1 MSPPMSDDD
10 KAFLRAILN
19 DPGELTRW
27 LVYADW
33 LDERDDPRGRF
44 IRLEVRRHDP
54 DLTEAERY
62 WVAGELGNLRP
73 TLDPDWVA
81 VFDRPPIENC
91 EDRFFAFKC
100 PKKWEALRGTDDPAV
115 RHCDACDKP
124 VYYCRDLM
132 EAYGHAR
139 RGACVAV
146 AEGVPRHY
154 RDLEYPAPPPAVRTM
169 GIMLMPEPEPP
180 PPRRPWWKFW

>member
-1 MSPPMSDDD
+1 MSPPLSAADA
-10 KAFLRAILN
+10 AFVRAVLN
-19 DPGELTRW
+19 NPAELTAW

-33 LDERDDPRGRF
+33 LDEHDDPRGRF

-62 WVAGELGNLRP
+62 WVTGELGNLRP

-91 EDRFFAFKC
+91 DELFAFRC
-100 PKKWEALRGTDDPAV
+100 PKKWEALRGTDDPGV
-115 RHCDACDKP
+115 RHCDACGKA
-124 VYYCRDLM
+124 VHYCRDLW

-146 AEGVPRHY
+146 AGGVARHPGDLGHDPTAPRV
-154 RDLEYPAPPPAVRTM
+154 LEMIGLLRM
-169 GIMLMPEPEPP
+169 PEPP
-180 PPRRPWWKFW
+180 PRRRPWWKFW